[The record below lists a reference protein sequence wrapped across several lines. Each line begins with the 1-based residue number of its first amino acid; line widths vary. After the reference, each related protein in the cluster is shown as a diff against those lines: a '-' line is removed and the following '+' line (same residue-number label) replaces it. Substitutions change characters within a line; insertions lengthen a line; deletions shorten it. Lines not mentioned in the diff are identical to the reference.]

1 MTSVKKFFGFDKI
14 ADGISDSQLL
24 KGPYEEN
31 KIKKKDRFNEKQV
44 MLLFIFHLFL
54 NKDKSYISSYVK
66 NNKEN
71 TNNILISLI
80 NKNQDF
86 KSYYNSIV
94 SKNSLYSVFPNEYK
108 KFSELSKQ
116 GNNYLK
122 KQENTKSIN
131 NNIDIIHTYININL
145 FLQTILFNFVYKKLE
160 KKLNTIELKYGDET
174 INKNNLINTK
184 NYYAFYKYKSLFLKY
199 IDNDYYN
206 KFIYNYYI
214 RKNLIDELNKVYTCN
229 INIEGIINFMV
240 EFKSKSYN
248 VDKLFNN
255 IIIKDDEGVYKD
267 IIQKLVVE
275 RLLNKELDMQFK
287 F

>member
-54 NKDKSYISSYVK
+54 NKDKSYISSYIK

-71 TNNILISLI
+71 TSNILISLI
-80 NKNQDF
+80 NKNSDF
-86 KSYYNSIV
+86 KSYYNNIV

-108 KFSELSKQ
+108 KLSELSKQ
-116 GNNYLK
+116 GNIYLK
-122 KQENTKSIN
+122 KQENSKSLN

-145 FLQTILFNFVYKKLE
+145 FFKTILFNFVYKKLE
-160 KKLNTIELKYGDET
+160 KKLNTIELKYDNET
-174 INKNNLINTK
+174 INKNNIINAK

-214 RKNLIDELNKVYTCN
+214 RKNLIEELNKEYECN

-248 VDKLFNN
+248 VDRLFNN
-255 IIIKDDEGVYKD
+255 IIIKDDENIYKK
-267 IIQKLVVE
+267 IIQKIVVE

>member
-54 NKDKSYISSYVK
+54 NKDKSYISSYIK

-71 TNNILISLI
+71 TSNILISLI
-80 NKNQDF
+80 NKNSDF
-86 KSYYNSIV
+86 KSYYNNIV

-108 KFSELSKQ
+108 KLSELSKQ
-116 GNNYLK
+116 GNIYLK
-122 KQENTKSIN
+122 KQENSKSLN

-145 FLQTILFNFVYKKLE
+145 FFKTILFNFVYKKLE
-160 KKLNTIELKYGDET
+160 KKLNTIELKYDNET
-174 INKNNLINTK
+174 INKNNIINAK

-214 RKNLIDELNKVYTCN
+214 RKNLIEELNKEYECN

-248 VDKLFNN
+248 VDRLFNN
-255 IIIKDDEGVYKD
+255 IIIKDDENVYKN
-267 IIQKLVVE
+267 IIQKIVVE